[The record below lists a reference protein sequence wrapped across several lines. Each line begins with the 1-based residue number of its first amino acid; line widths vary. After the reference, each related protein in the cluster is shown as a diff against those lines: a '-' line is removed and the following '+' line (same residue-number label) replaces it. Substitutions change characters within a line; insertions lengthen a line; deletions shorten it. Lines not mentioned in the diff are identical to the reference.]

1 MGRSKG
7 RKTHICKDDV
17 LKRVIELFST
27 MTEAEEITED
37 SELIDDLEI
46 CSMDIL
52 FVISC
57 LEEEFQVKISE
68 KDVRKMYTV
77 GDVANVVKALKK

>member
-1 MGRSKG
+1 M
-7 RKTHICKDDV
+7 CKVDI

-46 CSMDIL
+46 SSMDIL
-52 FVISC
+52 FVMSC
-57 LEEEFQVKISE
+57 LEEEFQVNVSE
-68 KDVRKMYTV
+68 KDIRKMYTV

>member
-1 MGRSKG
+1 MY
-7 RKTHICKDDV
+7 KDDI

-46 CSMDIL
+46 SSMDIL
-52 FVISC
+52 FVMSC
-57 LEEEFQVKISE
+57 LEEEFQVNVSE
-68 KDVRKMYTV
+68 KDIRKMYTV

>member
-1 MGRSKG
+1 M
-7 RKTHICKDDV
+7 CKDDI
-17 LKRVIELFST
+17 LKRVIELFSS

-46 CSMDIL
+46 SSMDIL

-68 KDVRKMYTV
+68 KDIRKMYTV
-77 GDVANVVKALKK
+77 GDVADVVKALKK

>member
-1 MGRSKG
+1 M
-7 RKTHICKDDV
+7 CKDDI

-27 MTEAEEITED
+27 MTEAEEINED
-37 SELIDDLEI
+37 SELIDDLAVS
-46 CSMDIL
+46 SMDVL

-77 GDVANVVKALKK
+77 GDVADVVKALKK

>member
-1 MGRSKG
+1 M
-7 RKTHICKDDV
+7 CKEDI

-46 CSMDIL
+46 SSMDVLIL
-52 FVISC
+52 ISS
-57 LEEEFQVKISE
+57 LEEEFRIKVPE
-68 KDVRKMYTV
+68 KLIRKMTTV
-77 GDVANVVKALKK
+77 GDVVDIIYEIRK

>member
-1 MGRSKG
+1 M
-7 RKTHICKDDV
+7 CKDDI
-17 LKRVIELFST
+17 LKRVIELFSS

-46 CSMDIL
+46 SSMDIL

-77 GDVANVVKALKK
+77 GDVADVVKALKK

>member
-1 MGRSKG
+1 M
-7 RKTHICKDDV
+7 CKVDI
-17 LKRVIELFST
+17 LKRVIELFSS

-46 CSMDIL
+46 SSMDIL

-77 GDVANVVKALKK
+77 GDVADVVKALKK

>member
-1 MGRSKG
+1 M
-7 RKTHICKDDV
+7 CKDDI
-17 LKRVIELFST
+17 LNRAIELFST

-46 CSMDIL
+46 SSMDIL
-52 FVISC
+52 FVMSS

-68 KDVRKMYTV
+68 KDIRKMYTV

>member
-1 MGRSKG
+1 M
-7 RKTHICKDDV
+7 CKDDI

-37 SELIDDLEI
+37 SELIDDLDI
-46 CSMDIL
+46 SSMDIL
-52 FVISC
+52 FVMSS

-68 KDVRKMYTV
+68 KDIRNMFTV